1 MEQTSLSIRQ
11 RASVQ
16 NSGQAF
22 LGAKGDS
29 CFLPLA
35 GSEGDKTPRTGA
47 LALWGYPL
55 PPHRELALG
64 PPPQLCFT
72 SLSWREER
80 EPERREKECTEGE
93 GPCRLE
99 GSGLQRTQAQLPPI
113 KGLWAFP
120 ETFRVAQA
128 MSPSKGGP
136 SWPNFEVKGEARK
149 RQVPAG
155 MARDLFAGLQLAI
168 RPSSDTFQEI
178 NYFSS
183 WQGIRQRDSRRG
195 Q

>member
-1 MEQTSLSIRQ
+1 M
-11 RASVQ
+11 
-16 NSGQAF
+16 
-22 LGAKGDS
+22 
-29 CFLPLA
+29 
-35 GSEGDKTPRTGA
+35 PR
-47 LALWGYPL
+47 L
-55 PPHRELALG
+55 RELILG
-64 PPPQLCFT
+64 LLPQLCCT

-80 EPERREKECTEGE
+80 ESERRKKECWKKR
-93 GPCRLE
+93 PCRLE
-99 GSGLQRTQAQLPPI
+99 GFEVLGTLAKPSPI
-113 KGLWAFP
+113 KGLWGLL
-120 ETFRVAQA
+120 ETLRVAQV

-136 SWPNFEVKGEARK
+136 SWPNFEVKGEARSEK

-183 WQGIRQRDSRRG
+183 WQSIRQRDSRRG